1 MRLYAG
7 TSEQFMTDARMHR
20 IAEKLRVEYVAQIG
34 HRPGEPE
41 FASWQNSLTA
51 LALVIDQAE
60 LTDHGVIL
68 EYQLGNTSRR
78 LDAMLTGHASTSAEN
93 AVIVELKQW
102 GETAASNADGCVETV
117 VGGRLRPVPHPSV
130 QVGQYEQW
138 LLDNHTVFYEDAV
151 TLAGVSFLHN
161 LLFDPGEELFAP
173 KHASYLATNPLFT
186 GDQSDVLAEFLNER
200 LSEGDGVPIME
211 RVLDSKYKPSKKLL
225 DHTAHMVAGQKEFIL
240 LDEQFVVFE
249 SVLAAAREG
258 LKHDSKQVI
267 LVKGGPG
274 TGKSVIALHLVG
286 RLAKAG
292 FDTRHA
298 TGSKAFT
305 ENMRRIVGPRAK
317 ALFAYF
323 NQFGQFPRNEI
334 DVLILD
340 EAHRLRKTSA
350 NRFQPKAQRTDLAQ
364 VDELVR
370 SAKTSVFFI
379 DDLQAVRPDEVGNSN
394 LILEAAARTDAEI
407 QEFELETQFRCA
419 GSKGFVSWA
428 DNTLGLD
435 ETANPFWDGSEGFDF
450 RIVDSVEQLD
460 AMIRSKAD
468 EGHTARLVAGFCWP
482 WSKPNEDGT
491 LVPDVKVG
499 SWQMPWNAKSDAGRL
514 ADGIPQER
522 FWASDPRGI
531 NQVGCIYTAQ
541 GFEFDY
547 VGVIFGTDLRWD
559 APTDSWV
566 ADPGSSHDSMVKRAK
581 GDEFLELVKRT
592 YRVLLTRGMKGCYVF
607 FEDTVTRQ
615 TVGSRLGSDGQP
627 DM

>member
-1 MRLYAG
+1 MRLYAA

-34 HRPGEPE
+34 HKPGGPE

-51 LALVIDQAE
+51 LALVIDQAD

-78 LDAMLTGHASTSAEN
+78 LDAMLTGRAATNTEHAV
-93 AVIVELKQW
+93 VIELKQW
-102 GETAASNADGCVETV
+102 GETAVSNADGCVETF
-117 VGGRLRPVPHPSV
+117 VGQRLRPVPHPSV

-138 LLDNHTVFYEDAV
+138 LLDNHTVFYDAV
-151 TLAGVSFLHN
+151 ILSGVSWLHN
-161 LLFDPGEELFAP
+161 MLYDPTDELFAP
-173 KHASYLATNPLFT
+173 KHEAYLATNPLFT
-186 GDQSDVLAEFLNER
+186 GDQSGDLAEFLNER
-200 LSEGDGVPIME
+200 LSEGDGIPIMAK
-211 RVLDSKYKPSKKLL
+211 VLDSQYKPSKKLL
-225 DHTAHMVAGQKEFIL
+225 DHTAEMVAGQQEFIL
-240 LDEQFVVFE
+240 LDEQYVVFE

-258 LKHDSKQVI
+258 LHHDNKQVI

-292 FDTRHA
+292 YNAQHA

-305 ENMRRIVGPRAK
+305 ENMRRIVGPRAR
-317 ALFAYF
+317 AQFAYF
-323 NQFGQFPRNEI
+323 NQFGSFPRNEI

-350 NRFQPKAQRTDLAQ
+350 HRFQPKAQRTDLAQ

-379 DDLQAVRPDEVGNSN
+379 DDLQAVRPDEVGNSD
-394 LILEAAARTDAEI
+394 LIREAAFSNDAEI

-419 GSKGFVSWA
+419 GSKGFVSWV

-468 EGHTARLVAGFCWP
+468 DGHTARLVAGFCWP
-482 WSKPNEDGT
+482 WSNPLDDGS

-499 SWQMPWNAKSDAGRL
+499 AWQMPWNAKSDAGRL

-559 APTDSWV
+559 PASEAWV

-581 GDEFLELVKRT
+581 GNEFLELVKRT
-592 YRVLLTRGMKGCYVF
+592 YRVLLTRGMKGCYVAF
-607 FEDTVTRQ
+607 TDSVTRDHF
-615 TVGSRLGSDGQP
+615 TTRLGTADVG
-627 DM
+627 